1 MAISLSG
8 TSDDAAFTL
17 DELTLCESLDESR
30 FQGSPPTGKP
40 KLFLVAVTF
49 ALLNLAL
56 SASAQIIPSRSDRS
70 SAEVG
75 INNGNAP
82 VPAPLLTG
90 KRAFISYELGDVTA
104 FPSSY
109 SGGPER
115 AYGEFYSQMKAWG
128 RYQLVSDPRNADII
142 FAVRFVDPPN
152 IPHPQIRVGIM
163 DSSAR
168 VSLWGFVEEVDF
180 AFFKKHRDAAFTA
193 SVKQLIEDVK
203 NLIGPGITPQ
213 P

>member
-1 MAISLSG
+1 MKKLAGYGFGAIF
-8 TSDDAAFTL
+8 A
-17 DELTLCESLDESR
+17 
-30 FQGSPPTGKP
+30 
-40 KLFLVAVTF
+40 LVATV
-49 ALLNLAL
+49 LAVP
-56 SASAQIIPSRSDRS
+56 APAQFRSDRS

-75 INNGNAP
+75 INNVNAP
-82 VPAPLLTG
+82 VPDPLTKG

-128 RYQLVSDPRNADII
+128 RYELVSDPKNADVI

-152 IPHPQIRVGIM
+152 IPHPQIRIGVM
-163 DSSAR
+163 DGSGR

-180 AFFKKHRDAAFTA
+180 AFFKKHRDQAFTA
-193 SVKQLIEDVK
+193 TVKQLVADVRTLVTTGVPPPPAAPS
-203 NLIGPGITPQ
+203 N
-213 P
+213 

>member
-1 MAISLSG
+1 MFVPKKLVFAIVLGLGFNVSLS
-8 TSDDAAFTL
+8 
-17 DELTLCESLDESR
+17 
-30 FQGSPPTGKP
+30 
-40 KLFLVAVTF
+40 
-49 ALLNLAL
+49 
-56 SASAQIIPSRSDRS
+56 AQFNTRSDRS

-75 INNGNAP
+75 INNVNAP
-82 VPAPLLTG
+82 VPDPLQKG

-115 AYGEFYSQMKAWG
+115 AYAEFYTQMKAWG
-128 RYQLVSDPRNADII
+128 RFELVSDPKNADVI
-142 FAVRFVDPPN
+142 FAVRFVDPPA

-163 DSSAR
+163 DASAR

-193 SVKQLIEDVK
+193 SVKQLISDVQE
-203 NLIGPGITPQ
+203 LLSPGSAAPAK